1 MWGWYGLRDVGMVG
15 GMGLGA
21 LERRDMLYRVVAVL
35 SRSDGL
41 SVFEQ
46 L

>member
-1 MWGWYGLRDVGMVG
+1 
-15 GMGLGA
+15 MGLGA
-21 LERRDMLYRVVAVL
+21 LERCITHYRVVAGL